1 MHREI
6 CGDAAEYFPAF
17 SAQAL
22 GETAG
27 QVLLQKDASNRM
39 ISAGR
44 EQLQRFSWKAHV
56 DQILGLCE
64 SLVRSSPQVTT

>member
-1 MHREI
+1 VHREI

-27 QVLLQKDASNRM
+27 RVLLQKDASNRM

-44 EQLQRFSWKAHV
+44 EQSQRFSWKAHV
-56 DQILGLCE
+56 DQIIGLCE
-64 SLVRSSPQVTT
+64 SLRSSSRQVRT